1 MIKKTNKRTKVEV
14 LGDYMLTL
22 YFQFQKGSIYCI
34 KRHKANKVVKSC
46 LNTPKLSAFVPVNV
60 RGRACTTRS
69 PLLYINKREF
79 LFAHRVS
86 TRAQIRRVNMKSM
99 ITLLFLAAVAVYAR
113 AEMEY
118 HPQAILHYLE
128 MEDRDMARKVRSFV
142 KLNDFKPSFRPSI
155 RPSGMPP
162 MPPDVVSTH
171 TFERKGDLG
180 F

>member
-1 MIKKTNKRTKVEV
+1 
-14 LGDYMLTL
+14 
-22 YFQFQKGSIYCI
+22 
-34 KRHKANKVVKSC
+34 
-46 LNTPKLSAFVPVNV
+46 
-60 RGRACTTRS
+60 
-69 PLLYINKREF
+69 
-79 LFAHRVS
+79 
-86 TRAQIRRVNMKSM
+86 MKSM

-162 MPPDVVSTH
+162 MPPDVKLCIVKAVLCHKKAGEDACEHLECIKKTGICLHGAGVEPPPFMKKCLPIIPCCLIASETCEEKLCC
-171 TFERKGDLG
+171 FVRFGECLGKLGDKKDAM
-180 F
+180 